1 MGLGSPSELRPH
13 HLSERLNSARSDS
26 VDRFYAF
33 LEPGQLIDAPEET
46 PYARHWQAARA
57 DSFKPAVEIR

>member
-1 MGLGSPSELRPH
+1 
-13 HLSERLNSARSDS
+13 LNSARSDS